1 VSLISLDNP
10 RDSAERVVSEL
21 LRVPP
26 AADELG
32 RVFAEHG
39 HRLHLVGG
47 SVRDALLGRPD
58 SAAPAAAAGSSTP
71 PDLDF
76 TTDARPERVLEITRG
91 WAEATW
97 EAGIAFGTVGLARRG
112 LRFEITTYRSE
123 AYDRRSRNPTVTYG
137 ESLEADLSRRD
148 FTVNAMAVSVPG
160 HDFVDLFG
168 GMADLARGV
177 LRTPASPEASFDDD
191 PLRILRAARFEAVL
205 GLTPVPDLVAAM
217 RSRADRLAIV
227 SPERIRDELR
237 KLMLAPDPVAGLERL
252 VEIGVAEIVLPE
264 VAAMRMEIDEH
275 HQHKDVYAHTLT
287 VLRQAIALEE
297 PGAPDEVLRWAA
309 LLHDIGKPR
318 TRRHIPG
325 GRVSFHHHEVVGRD
339 MTRRRLAALHFPKD
353 VTDAICQ
360 LVYLHL
366 RFHGYGSGEW
376 TDAAVRRY
384 VHDAGPYLSRLHKL
398 VRSDCTTRNKRKAAM
413 LARTYDS
420 LEERIADLAAREE
433 IAAIRPELSGDDI
446 MALLGLKPSRL
457 VGQARAH
464 MLEHR
469 FERGLV
475 GREAAEA
482 ELFRWAREHE
492 VPIPGE

>member
-237 KLMLAPDPVAGLERL
+237 KLMLASDPVAGLERL

>member
-1 VSLISLDNP
+1 MISLDNP

-32 RVFAEHG
+32 RVFAAHG
-39 HRLHLVGG
+39 HLLHLVGG
-47 SVRDALLGRPD
+47 SVRDALLGRP
-58 SAAPAAAAGSSTP
+58 ATGATGAPA
-71 PDLDF
+71 DLDF
-76 TTDARPERVLEITRG
+76 ATDARPERVLEITRG

-123 AYDRRSRNPTVTYG
+123 AYDRKSRNPTVTYG
-137 ESLEADLSRRD
+137 DSLEADLSRRD

-177 LRTPASPEASFDDD
+177 LRTPASPQASLDDD
-191 PLRILRAARFEAVL
+191 PLRILRAARFEATL
-205 GLTPVPDLVAAM
+205 KLTPVPELVEAM
-217 RSRADRLAIV
+217 RARTERLAIV
-227 SPERIRDELR
+227 SPERVRDELR
-237 KLMLAPDPVAGLERL
+237 KLILAADPVAGLERL
-252 VEIGVAEIVLPE
+252 VEIGVADIVLPE
-264 VAAMRMEIDEH
+264 VAAMQMEIDEH

-318 TRRHIPG
+318 TRRHVPG

-353 VTDAICQ
+353 VTDAICR

-366 RFHGYGSGEW
+366 RFHGYGEGEW

-384 VHDAGPYLSRLHKL
+384 VHDAGPQLTRLHKL
-398 VRSDCTTRNKRKAAM
+398 VRSDCTTRNRRKAAA
-413 LARTYDS
+413 LSRTYDS

-446 MALLGLKPSRL
+446 MALLGLAPSRL

-464 MLEHR
+464 MLEFR
-469 FERGLV
+469 FECGLV

-492 VPIPGE
+492 VPIPDA